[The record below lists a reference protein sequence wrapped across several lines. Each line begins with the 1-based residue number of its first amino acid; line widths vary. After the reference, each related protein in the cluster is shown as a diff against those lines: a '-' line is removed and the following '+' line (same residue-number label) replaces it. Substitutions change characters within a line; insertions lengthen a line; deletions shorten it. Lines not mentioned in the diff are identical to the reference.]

1 MGVGCM
7 SVVQKGEKTK
17 LNSHL
22 PQWEAHRQRPHL
34 NSQKVAIP
42 VYNLEMEVNG
52 SGKEEIGNR
61 SLGTIIFLKKPCK
74 LDNFNNYVL
83 AELC

>member
-1 MGVGCM
+1 M

-52 SGKEEIGNR
+52 SGKEEIGN
-61 SLGTIIFLKKPCK
+61 
-74 LDNFNNYVL
+74 
-83 AELC
+83 

>member
-7 SVVQKGEKTK
+7 SVVQKGEKTE

-22 PQWEAHRQRPHL
+22 PQWEAHRQCPQL
-34 NSQKVAIP
+34 NSQKVAIS
-42 VYNLEMEVNG
+42 VYNLEMEVNS

-61 SLGTIIFLKKPCK
+61 SLGTIIFLNKPCK